1 MKTFQSLFLIGIF
14 LLCFFLPEVAA
25 YAQSPPGVAEFQA
38 VENDM
43 ERFYVALSR
52 LSFVVG
58 AVSGL
63 LGGLR
68 VYNNWQMGKHQI
80 DVQVISWFGA
90 CLFLATIGFFLSG
103 LFGVPLT

>member
-1 MKTFQSLFLIGIF
+1 MRIGQYFLVTGFLFL
-14 LLCFFLPEVAA
+14 LLSSSESM
-25 YAQSPPGVAEFQA
+25 AQSPPGVSEFNT

-43 ERFYVALSR
+43 EKFYVALSR
-52 LSFVVG
+52 LAFVVG

-68 VYNNWQMGKHQI
+68 VYNNWQMGRHHI

-103 LFGVPLT
+103 LYGVPLS

>member
-1 MKTFQSLFLIGIF
+1 MSKGQYFLVGSFLFLILSSSESI
-14 LLCFFLPEVAA
+14 
-25 YAQSPPGVAEFQA
+25 AQSPPGVSEFNTI
-38 VENDM
+38 ENDM
-43 ERFYVALSR
+43 EKFYVALSR
-52 LSFVVG
+52 LAFVVG

-68 VYNNWQMGKHQI
+68 VYNNWQLGRHHI

-103 LFGVPLT
+103 LFGVPFS

>member
-1 MKTFQSLFLIGIF
+1 MRTGQYFLVSSFLFLLF
-14 LLCFFLPEVAA
+14 SSSESL
-25 YAQSPPGVAEFQA
+25 AQSPPGVNEFNN
-38 VENDM
+38 VETDM
-43 ERFYVALSR
+43 EQFYVALSR

-68 VYNNWQMGKHQI
+68 VYNNWQMGRHHM

-90 CLFLATIGFFLSG
+90 CLFLSTMGLFLSG
-103 LFGVPLT
+103 LFGVPLS

>member
-1 MKTFQSLFLIGIF
+1 MKLSNRLILCAFLYLFFIF
-14 LLCFFLPEVAA
+14 TAMET
-25 YAQSPPGVAEFQA
+25 YGQSPPGVSKFQE
-38 VENDM
+38 VETDM
-43 ERFYVALSR
+43 KSFYVALSR

-68 VYNNWQMGKHQI
+68 VYNNWQMGRHQV

-90 CLFLATIGFFLSG
+90 CLFLATMGFFLSG
-103 LFGVPLT
+103 LYAVPLT

>member
-1 MKTFQSLFLIGIF
+1 MKSYRWLFLSSILSLIF
-14 LLCFFLPEVAA
+14 LLSVLET
-25 YAQSPPGVAEFQA
+25 YGQSPPGVSKFQE
-38 VENDM
+38 VETDM
-43 ERFYVALSR
+43 KSFYVALSR

-68 VYNNWQMGKHQI
+68 VYNNWQMGRHQV

-90 CLFLATIGFFLSG
+90 CLFLATMGFFLSG
-103 LFGVPLT
+103 LFGVPLS

>member
-1 MKTFQSLFLIGIF
+1 MRIGQYFLVSGFLFL
-14 LLCFFLPEVAA
+14 LLSCSESI
-25 YAQSPPGVAEFQA
+25 AQSPPGVSEFNR
-38 VENDM
+38 VGDDM
-43 ERFYVALSR
+43 EKFYVALSR
-52 LSFVVG
+52 LAFVVG

-68 VYNNWQMGKHQI
+68 VYNNWQMGRHHI

-103 LFGVPLT
+103 LYGVPLS